1 MKPLLTAAAR
11 QDLKEIHQ
19 YISSSLRNPTA
30 AKNVVQKI
38 ISQIRSL
45 TDFPDMGTILFVEES
60 PIPYRYL
67 VGGNYMSF
75 YHIQKDSVIVDR
87 ILYGRRDYL
96 QILLGGSLED
106 EEITR

>member
-1 MKPLLTAAAR
+1 MKLLLTAAAR

-30 AKNVVQKI
+30 VKNVVQKI
-38 ISQIRSL
+38 TSQIRSL
-45 TDFPDMGTILFVEES
+45 EDFSEKGTILFMEEN

-67 VGGNYMSF
+67 VSENYMSF
-75 YHIQKDSVIVDR
+75 YHIQKDSVIIDR

-106 EEITR
+106 EEITQ